1 MNSVIVFDALRKGYN
16 SVNEII
22 DYAKS
27 LGNSISKKTVL
38 RQINTLC
45 DLGYDVQKRENSWF
59 IEGKIKTR
67 GQYLVENI
75 KPPALKPSAYPV
87 LILHI
92 LEGCESFYLDQED
105 IISFL
110 HVDYRCKLTRQAVSR
125 SIEGLRKLGYH
136 IEHTKEGYKLI
147 R

>member
-16 SVNEII
+16 SVKDII

-27 LGNSISKKTVL
+27 LGKSISEKTIR

-45 DLGYDVQKRENSWF
+45 NLGYDVQKRENGWF

-87 LILHI
+87 LILHM
-92 LEGCESFYLDQED
+92 LEGRESFCPDQED
-105 IISFL
+105 IIFFL
-110 HVDYRCKLTRQAVSR
+110 RADYRCKLTRQAVSR
-125 SIEGLRKLGYH
+125 NIEGLRKLGYN

-147 R
+147 L